1 MTISSS
7 LNASVAGL
15 NVNASKLATIS
26 DNIANAGTYG
36 YKRADTDFSA
46 LVVSS
51 SNGGYT
57 AGGVTSTTRREISA
71 QGSFVSTENALDLA
85 VVGRGM
91 LPVTPIDGISAV
103 VPELRLKP
111 TDSFSPDKNG
121 TLVSA
126 SGFALLGWPL
136 DVNEQPVT
144 QLRDSMTG
152 MRPVSIAGAQFVA
165 SPTTEMVLGVN
176 LSADDTAVGA
186 SGDPNTVPI
195 EYFDNFGS
203 SQTLTA
209 TFTPTVPGAGAN
221 SNTWTLTF
229 DDSATAAGSNPI
241 AEYTL
246 VFDDTRGSGGSL
258 LSVTTVTG
266 NAYSAADGTVQLDVG
281 GGPIGVTLGP
291 TGPGSSITQLSAEF
305 APSRITKNGNRAGIL
320 TSLEFD
326 ADGYLNA
333 IYDTGF
339 SKRIFQVPVVD
350 VPNMNGLAVQDAQTF
365 SVTPQSGPFYLWDS
379 GSGPSGVLTGFAL
392 EQSTTDIAH
401 ELTSLIET
409 QRAYSSNAK
418 VVQTVDEMLQETT
431 NIKR

>member
-36 YKRADTDFSA
+36 YKRADADFSA

-51 SNGGYT
+51 GNGGYT
-57 AGGVTSTTRREISA
+57 AGGVTATATREISA
-71 QGSFVSTENALDLA
+71 QGSIVSTEQALDLA

-91 LPVTPIDGISAV
+91 LPVTPAASLNLSN
-103 VPELRLKP
+103 PELRLKP
-111 TDSFSPDKNG
+111 TDSFSPDQNG

-136 DVNEQPVT
+136 DNSGNVIT
-144 QLRDSMTG
+144 QLRDSTTG
-152 MRPVSIAGAQFVA
+152 MEPISVASSQFVA
-165 SPTTEMVLGVN
+165 SPTTEMDLGVN
-176 LSADDTAVGA
+176 LSAEDTRAGA
-186 SGDPNTVPI
+186 SGDTLSVPI

-209 TFTPTVPGAGAN
+209 TFTPTVPATGA
-221 SNTWTLTF
+221 SNEWTLSF
-229 DDSATAAGSNPI
+229 DDSATAAASNPI
-241 AEYTL
+241 ATYTL
-246 VFDDTRGSGGSL
+246 TFDSARGSGGSL
-258 LSVTTVTG
+258 LSVATVTG
-266 NAYSAADGTVQLDVG
+266 NAYVPADGTVQLDVD
-281 GGPIGVTLGP
+281 GGPIDVTFGP
-291 TGPGSSITQLSAEF
+291 LGPGSSLTQLSAEF
-305 APSRITKNGNRAGIL
+305 APSSIRKNGNRAGIL

-326 ADGYLNA
+326 PDGYLNA

-339 SKRIFQVPVVD
+339 TRRIYQVPIVD
-350 VPNMNGLAVQDAQTF
+350 VPNFDGLAVQDGQTF
-365 SVTPQSGPFYLWDS
+365 TVTPQSGPFYLWDS
-379 GSGPSGVLTGFAL
+379 GSGPAGILTGFAL
-392 EQSTTDIAH
+392 EQSTTDIAG